1 MLDLVKFRT
10 GIFCGLL
17 ITSLPSPENLFISS
31 AFCRQNKAAGKQ
43 DARSGLVQSIKL
55 FRQMFFGQT
64 GSQPQAIAESGTVL
78 VKTRSKQLD
87 VWAIG
92 DASKVLPADPPQL
105 RNYAWNGETQSV
117 SLQAAKN
124 EFAAFQLI
132 LSPRQNLP
140 RINVDFR
147 ELRSASGRI
156 ASPHISLFREW
167 YTAVKSQNRPG
178 STGANDYPDAL
189 IPFHDPYSAEA
200 TGVGAPFDLVAGRN
214 QPIWIDIYVP
224 PTAMSGDY
232 QGPLMVTAGSDTLA
246 RLTVKLEVW
255 NFALTA
261 ESHLQA
267 FADLYGYRFTKG
279 EEVPW
284 ELSERTWRILQHY
297 EKMAHAHRFVN
308 GHWGLEP
315 NLQFDQQGN
324 LYRADWRAYDGYLG
338 KVIDGS
344 LFEDKTPPAIW
355 EAPIRENWRRSLSE
369 VDKTAIRTY
378 CAEIERHFVEKNW
391 PLRSTFVYTIDEPKE
406 NDFPAIQRYAEAV
419 HAGSKQLQFMLTYP
433 VTEALK
439 PYVDLWAIFAG
450 HYYPPHVQ
458 SEQKAGKKAWFYQS
472 YAEPFIGLE
481 VLDTY
486 GLAFCTW
493 AWIAWKYKVDGIFFW
508 ASNFWSEAPY
518 QQLDA
523 YHGDGEGLLFYP
535 GRKLPQIGLPAIN
548 GPVSSYRMKLLRRGL
563 QDYEYLWLLA
573 KNGQEKLANEAV
585 DALIAS
591 ALCQQYDPKAGFEE
605 GSRYAGWWEDRRYPA
620 LQQWVKDPRQWYE
633 TRNQL
638 GETLSGLKGKP

>member
-1 MLDLVKFRT
+1 MNDLVKFYT
-10 GIFCGLL
+10 AIICGAL
-17 ITSLPSPENLFISS
+17 IMNWPSHKKFFVAPAS
-31 AFCRQNKAAGKQ
+31 ACQDHAASKPNAQ
-43 DARSGLVQSIKL
+43 RAVVQSVKL
-55 FRQMFFGQT
+55 LRQMFFGQT
-64 GSQPQAIAESGTVL
+64 GPQPQSIAESGTTL
-78 VKTRSKQLD
+78 VKQRDKKLN

-92 DASKVLPADPPQL
+92 DASKVLPNDSPQEQ
-105 RNYAWNGETQSV
+105 NHIWNGATKSI

-124 EFAAFQLI
+124 EFVAFQII
-132 LSPRQNLP
+132 LSPQQNLSQVS
-140 RINVDFR
+140 VDLR
-147 ELRSASGRI
+147 ELQSASAKI
-156 ASPHISLFREW
+156 AAPHLALFREW
-167 YTAVKSQNRPG
+167 YTTVKSQNRPG
-178 STGANDYPDAL
+178 SIGANDYPDAL

-200 TGVGAPFDLVAGRN
+200 KSVGAPFNLSAGRN

-224 PTAMSGDY
+224 PAARPGNY
-232 QGPLMVTAGSDTLA
+232 QGYLSVTVNSDTLA
-246 RLTVKLEVW
+246 RLTVKLKVW
-255 NFALTA
+255 NFTLPAQ
-261 ESHLQA
+261 SHLQA

-279 EEVPW
+279 EEAPW

-324 LYRADWRAYDGYLG
+324 LFRADWRAYDGYLG
-338 KVIDGS
+338 QVIDGS

-355 EAPIRENWRRSLSE
+355 EAPIRENWRRALSE
-369 VDKTAIRTY
+369 VDKTAIRAY

-391 PLRSTFVYTIDEPKE
+391 PIRSTFVYTIDEPKE
-406 NDFPAIQRYAEAV
+406 NDFPTIQRYAEAV

-433 VTEALK
+433 VTASLK

-450 HYYPPHVQ
+450 YYYPPHVQ
-458 SEQKAGKKAWFYQS
+458 SEQKAGKRAWFYQS

-493 AWIAWKYKVDGIFFW
+493 AWIAWKYKVDGVFFW

-573 KNGQEKLANEAV
+573 KNGQAKLANEAV
-585 DALIAS
+585 DALIVS
-591 ALCQQYDPKAGFEE
+591 ALCQQYDPNAGFEE
-605 GSRYAGWWEDRRYPA
+605 DARYAGWWEDRRYPT
-620 LQQWVKDPRQWYE
+620 LQQWVKDPRRWYE
-633 TRNQL
+633 TRTRL
-638 GETLSGLKGKP
+638 GEALNQSVR